1 MYLKMLGTSLKHES
15 FTDED
20 RFKEIKV
27 NKNKK
32 LNHRV
37 NKMSLLKLSGSSLD
51 DDFGED
57 GTL

>member
-1 MYLKMLGTSLKHES
+1 MYLTMLGTSLKRES